1 MQAAVYL
8 SFSLHSPIQG
18 KYAAKAVYGV
28 RPVEK
33 GKEMNYY
40 IKIKGTEVPV
50 TEEIYKVYCHGDRK
64 ERYFRESDYKNK
76 TFFYDALDTE
86 ELNGS
91 DMFFDA
97 TAESVEETAE
107 RHWLLERLRE
117 SMKDL
122 SESEREMLA
131 RLYVYGDSLR
141 SLARAKKIP
150 VTTLQARHQKLL
162 KKLKKNLEK

>member
-1 MQAAVYL
+1 M
-8 SFSLHSPIQG
+8 S
-18 KYAAKAVYGV
+18 
-28 RPVEK
+28 
-33 GKEMNYY
+33 
-40 IKIKGTEVPV
+40 
-50 TEEIYKVYCHGDRK
+50 C
-64 ERYFRESDYKNK
+64 YFRESDYKNK

-97 TAESVEETAE
+97 TAESVEEMAE
-107 RHWLLERLRE
+107 RHWLLEKLRE

-122 SESEREMLA
+122 NESEKEMLV

-141 SLARAKKIP
+141 SLARAKRIP

>member
-1 MQAAVYL
+1 
-8 SFSLHSPIQG
+8 
-18 KYAAKAVYGV
+18 
-28 RPVEK
+28 
-33 GKEMNYY
+33 MNYY

-97 TAESVEETAE
+97 TAESVEEMAE
-107 RHWLLERLRE
+107 RHWLLEKLRE

-122 SESEREMLA
+122 NESEKEMLV

-141 SLARAKKIP
+141 SLARAKRIP

-162 KKLKKNLEK
+162 KNLKKSRK